1 MTADARA
8 KTTAGIAETT
18 TVDMTA
24 NTTTNM
30 KVSTATRS
38 DFDFFQP
45 FRVRYSEID
54 YQGIVFNA
62 HYLTYYDVTITE
74 YLREIGFDYDNLTQT
89 ANLDFHLVRSLVEY
103 KQPIVKDAEIEV
115 GIVCG
120 RIGTSSVTW
129 SLAIFGKRDNE
140 VLATGEIVWVCS
152 VVGEHKSHP
161 LPQGLIDLL
170 SARNAARVGQ

>member
-1 MTADARA
+1 MTTDAAAHIAADATA
-8 KTTAGIAETT
+8 KRTAG
-18 TVDMTA
+18 V
-24 NTTTNM
+24 TTNM
-30 KVSTATRS
+30 PTRT

-74 YLREIGFDYDNLTQT
+74 YLREIGFDYDNLTRT

-120 RIGTSSVTW
+120 RVGTSSVTW
-129 SLAIFGKRDNE
+129 SLAIFGKRDDE

-152 VVGEHKSHP
+152 VVGEHQSHP
-161 LPQGLIDLL
+161 LPQVLVDLL
-170 SARNAARVGQ
+170 SARKNAADSAIVSDASRP

>member
-1 MTADARA
+1 M
-8 KTTAGIAETT
+8 TTATT
-18 TVDMTA
+18 T
-24 NTTTNM
+24 
-30 KVSTATRS
+30 RS
-38 DFDFFQP
+38 GFDFFQP

-74 YLREIGFDYDNLTQT
+74 YLREIGFDYDNLTKS

-103 KQPIVKDAEIEV
+103 QQPIVKDAEIEV

-120 RIGTSSVTW
+120 RIGTTSVTW
-129 SLAIFGKRDNE
+129 SLAIFGKRDDE

-152 VVGEHKSHP
+152 VVGEHRSHP
-161 LPQGLIDLL
+161 LPESLIKLL
-170 SARNAARVGQ
+170 RKRKLPSAP